1 ILHLHDTEPAFFH
14 EGLDKIIRGAAQL
27 VSYAETMQEEV
38 QCYIE
43 PSRQRAER
51 AKASKRRLR
60 SGGVVSSS
68 NVQAMKCRKVKVNI
82 SNEKK
87 KWKRKYAKVLPE
99 LIETCKEWGIIQK
112 RVQKVRWKA
121 GE

>member
-1 ILHLHDTEPAFFH
+1 
-14 EGLDKIIRGAAQL
+14 
-27 VSYAETMQEEV
+27 MQEEV
-38 QCYIE
+38 QRYTE

-51 AKASKRRLR
+51 ASASKRRLR

-68 NVQAMKCRKVKVNI
+68 NVQAMKRREVKINI

-87 KWKRKYAKVLPE
+87 KWRRKYAKVLPE
-99 LIETCKEWGIIQK
+99 LIEACKNQGIIQK
-112 RVQKVRWKA
+112 RIQKARWKA